1 MTNKQLD
8 EMEKDGVYEFVTQN
22 YWKMTKEELRDVCK
36 ELSFALYHHDRELS
50 KKLEK
55 AAIIELREYADDE

>member
-8 EMEKDGVYEFVTQN
+8 EMEKNGVYEFVTQN
-22 YWKMTKEELRDVCK
+22 YWKMTKEELRDICK

-50 KKLEK
+50 KELEK
-55 AAIIELREYADDE
+55 EVINELRENADDE

>member
-36 ELSFALYHHDRELS
+36 ELSFALYHHDIELL
-50 KKLEK
+50 KELEK
-55 AAIIELREYADDE
+55 EAIDELRENADDE

>member
-8 EMEKDGVYEFVTQN
+8 EMGKDGVYEFVTQN
-22 YWKMTKEELRDVCK
+22 YWKMTKEELRDICK

-50 KKLEK
+50 
-55 AAIIELREYADDE
+55 